1 MAYNTFDFQ
10 TADPYMYKMLK
21 EFAKHNR
28 NYPTEA
34 ENALWSALK
43 SNNLGVRFRRQ
54 HIIGEFI
61 ADFAC
66 IEKGVVIEI
75 DGGYHQLPEQQTS
88 DRERETW
95 LNANGFNVLRF
106 SNEDVLGDIDN
117 VIEQIEKYINF

>member
-10 TADPYMYKMLK
+10 TADPYSYRMLK
-21 EFAKHNR
+21 EFAKQNR
-28 NYPTEA
+28 NNPTEV
-34 ENALWSALK
+34 ERIMWEVLK
-43 SNNLGVRFRRQ
+43 ANNLGVRFRRQ

-117 VIEQIEKYINF
+117 VIKQIVKYIDF